1 MAMATGWGEVEGR
14 GERHLHD
21 WSETFPAPQR
31 HRRTTREP
39 VRDVSL
45 LDAHPHTGVAA
56 GREKEFSAVIV
67 GTPGRVAPAM
77 EGLVQLM
84 QK

>member
-1 MAMATGWGEVEGR
+1 M
-14 GERHLHD
+14 
-21 WSETFPAPQR
+21 
-31 HRRTTREP
+31 
-39 VRDVSL
+39 RDVYWF
-45 LDAHPHTGVAA
+45 DAHPNAGVAA

-77 EGLVQLM
+77 EGVVQLM